1 MLDKKGKKPSQT
13 LTKQAS
19 LQIKHNQ
26 LHHHMQTLVEVQKI
40 YVPGLASL
48 EDSLTC
54 EDACD
59 MDERMGASHDA
70 ISALLLI

>member
-1 MLDKKGKKPSQT
+1 
-13 LTKQAS
+13 
-19 LQIKHNQ
+19 
-26 LHHHMQTLVEVQKI
+26 MQTLVEVQKI

>member
-1 MLDKKGKKPSQT
+1 
-13 LTKQAS
+13 
-19 LQIKHNQ
+19 
-26 LHHHMQTLVEVQKI
+26 MQTLVEVQKI

-48 EDSLTC
+48 KDSLTC
-54 EDACD
+54 EDARD